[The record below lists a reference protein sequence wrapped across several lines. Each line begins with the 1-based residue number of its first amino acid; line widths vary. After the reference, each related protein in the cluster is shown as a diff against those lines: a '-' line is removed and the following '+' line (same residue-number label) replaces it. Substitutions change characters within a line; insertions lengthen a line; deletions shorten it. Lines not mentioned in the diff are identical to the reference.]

1 VLAGRLAGPGE
12 RGAAAVEFVAVF
24 LTLVVP
30 VLYAIAVM
38 ADVQR
43 ALLAVSTAAREVGRT
58 YVTASGSADAL
69 ERAGVAYED
78 VMRNFG
84 YATADPRA
92 GIVLRVGCPAGST
105 ERCSGEFGPGVE
117 VTVAV
122 TYRVPVARVPFV
134 GAIAGPSLQ
143 VGATH
148 HTRVDRYRSL
158 GPVTAG
164 GGAGA
169 GRVVGWERGRQE
181 SGQMTFLLIGLVML
195 ILMVLGLGWDASN
208 WFLGHRA
215 LNNLADGAA
224 IAAASEVDLRIFYSS
239 GGRRVELADGQAATT
254 VRRYLDDV
262 AGDSGIEGVSLA
274 AVRVERPSA
283 PRGGSSVPG
292 GARVTVELRAVAPVA
307 FLRYLH
313 VAAPEIEG
321 RATATAEVL
330 G

>member
-1 VLAGRLAGPGE
+1 VLAGRLAGPRE

-92 GIVLRVGCPAGST
+92 GIVLRVGCPVRST

-117 VTVAV
+117 VTVVV

-158 GPVTAG
+158 GP
-164 GGAGA
+164 
-169 GRVVGWERGRQE
+169 
-181 SGQMTFLLIGLVML
+181 
-195 ILMVLGLGWDASN
+195 
-208 WFLGHRA
+208 
-215 LNNLADGAA
+215 
-224 IAAASEVDLRIFYSS
+224 
-239 GGRRVELADGQAATT
+239 
-254 VRRYLDDV
+254 
-262 AGDSGIEGVSLA
+262 
-274 AVRVERPSA
+274 
-283 PRGGSSVPG
+283 
-292 GARVTVELRAVAPVA
+292 
-307 FLRYLH
+307 
-313 VAAPEIEG
+313 
-321 RATATAEVL
+321 
-330 G
+330 